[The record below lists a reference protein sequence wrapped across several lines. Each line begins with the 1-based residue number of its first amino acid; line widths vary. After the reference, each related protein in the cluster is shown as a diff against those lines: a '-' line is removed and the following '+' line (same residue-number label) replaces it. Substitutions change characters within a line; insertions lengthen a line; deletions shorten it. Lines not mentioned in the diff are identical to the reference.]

1 MKIVINECYGGFS
14 LSERACMVLD
24 CRPYDYSEHEMRN
37 DPQLVEVVEDLG
49 HDASGRLAELEV
61 VEIPD
66 SATDWVIFDYD
77 GMESLAYVL
86 NGKIHWA

>member
-14 LSERACMVLD
+14 LSDDACMVLG
-24 CRPYDYSEHEMRN
+24 CHSYDYTEHEMRN
-37 DPQLVEVVEDLG
+37 DPRLVEIVEDLG
-49 HDASGRLAELEV
+49 HDAGGSFAELEV

-77 GMESLAYVL
+77 GAETLLYVL

>member
-14 LSERACMVLD
+14 LSEYACMVLD
-24 CRPYDYSEHEMRN
+24 CRPYDYSDHEKRN
-37 DPQLVEVVEDLG
+37 DSRLVEIVEDLG

-77 GMESLAYVL
+77 GVESLLYVL